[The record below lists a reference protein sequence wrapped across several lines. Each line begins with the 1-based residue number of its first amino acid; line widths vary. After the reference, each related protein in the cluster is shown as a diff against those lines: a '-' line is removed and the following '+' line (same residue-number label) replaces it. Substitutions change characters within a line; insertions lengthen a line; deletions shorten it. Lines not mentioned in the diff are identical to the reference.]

1 MAMSTCFLGPINA
14 IVQLPLSASSRWP
27 MTSTSRLERVCKSE
41 LTQHFIIPFLG
52 TCCSTFF
59 FIIIIN
65 ILLSHDKVSN
75 QYFVL
80 FCKKNA
86 KCKYL
91 KLNIVR
97 LYSEYIFFSYPTKFL
112 IIILKKIKKN
122 KCDSRFVQNIR
133 VIYILFYS
141 IRILYIM
148 II

>member
-1 MAMSTCFLGPINA
+1 
-14 IVQLPLSASSRWP
+14 
-27 MTSTSRLERVCKSE
+27 MTKFQISIL
-41 LTQHFIIPFLG
+41 
-52 TCCSTFF
+52 FF
-59 FIIIIN
+59 FVKKK
-65 ILLSHDKVSN
+65 KV
-75 QYFVL
+75 L
-80 FCKKNA
+80 

-97 LYSEYIFFSYPTKFL
+97 LYSEYILIFFFLSHQISYNY
-112 IIILKKIKKN
+112 LKKNKKN